1 MDKARE
7 LAEIKVDSAD
17 KKTQV
22 LMTMDN
28 QVRAWKV
35 EMQAEVEAQEK
46 VIQTGLVKIK
56 DLAVRSRDL
65 KVVKAE
71 CNNDCYCQKLI
82 WL

>member
-1 MDKARE
+1 M
-7 LAEIKVDSAD
+7 V
-17 KKTQV
+17 
-22 LMTMDN
+22 N

-56 DLAVRSRDL
+56 DLVVRIRDL

-71 CNNDCYCQKLI
+71 SNNDCYCQKLI